1 MLCPW
6 LPSLGKLVFF
16 LRFPC
21 VAYKT
26 TNSLDPPLRLR
37 WPKLKR
43 TSRLKRCRDISISL
57 RLLWTSQWESAVA
70 LESDDPRCCIFSHSA
85 KNYLA
90 SRSCPASSRLYY
102 LLVSSAYAVH
112 GFSRESISSVYAV
125 VIPVRPLFASTSSF
139 AQSTGIH
146 ILTLS
151 SVHLCA
157 ARAARVVFNSLYYLS
172 SVSIVIH
179 YIFSSL
185 LILYAFLLS
194 IQFNPADAS
203 FYFSY
208 CPHSPVR
215 QYCVSYSVEVEFVH
229 IHSCFL
235 SFHASGI
242 SIKWPSHHG
251 YALAVPVVM
260 VSSSISSGFNF
271 RSACSASLQ
280 NFGSFSFS
288 CFKSSGVVR
297 KMAPLPS
304 ALSLAIHWSKISFHS
319 LFVASL

>member
-1 MLCPW
+1 MY
-6 LPSLGKLVFF
+6 PSLFIVSSVLSLFCMRF
-16 LRFPC
+16 CFRSNLILRMHLS
-21 VAYKT
+21 T
-26 TNSLDPPLRLR
+26 SLIVHILPFGNTVSPTLLR
-37 WPKLKR
+37 W
-43 TSRLKRCRDISISL
+43 SL
-57 RLLWTSQWESAVA
+57 S
-70 LESDDPRCCIFSHSA
+70 
-85 KNYLA
+85 
-90 SRSCPASSRLYY
+90 
-102 LLVSSAYAVH
+102 
-112 GFSRESISSVYAV
+112 
-125 VIPVRPLFASTSSF
+125 
-139 AQSTGIH
+139 
-146 ILTLS
+146 
-151 SVHLCA
+151 
-157 ARAARVVFNSLYYLS
+157 
-172 SVSIVIH
+172 
-179 YIFSSL
+179 
-185 LILYAFLLS
+185 
-194 IQFNPADAS
+194 
-203 FYFSY
+203 
-208 CPHSPVR
+208 
-215 QYCVSYSVEVEFVH
+215 